1 MTPTENAL
9 LGFVAWQ
16 LLLLFSLGFFRTSLV
31 LAGKRASNSFA
42 ASGDDMDGL
51 GKRLTRAHAN
61 CYENIGAVGVV
72 MLYAIATN
80 QTGVTD
86 GLAYALLGARIA
98 QSLAHLISTNR
109 LFVLIRFL
117 FFIVQ
122 AAILVIW
129 LLRLFRI
136 L

>member
-1 MTPTENAL
+1 MTATATVL
-9 LGFVAWQ
+9 LAYVAWM
-16 LLLLFSLGFFRTSLV
+16 LLLLLSLGLFRTSLV

-42 ASGDDMDGL
+42 ATGDDMDGF

-61 CYENIGAVGVV
+61 CYENVGAVAAVL
-72 MLYAIATN
+72 LYAIATG
-80 QTGVTD
+80 QTALTD

-109 LFVLIRFL
+109 LFVLIRFV

-122 AAILVIW
+122 VAILVIW
-129 LLRLFRI
+129 LLKLSH
-136 L
+136 LL